1 VTEVTIVLTS
11 TFTALLGSKSRHVWI
26 SKLFLEARCR
36 YGKEYLSNTASA
48 GGVWTIEMCEVK
60 SRCGILL

>member
-1 VTEVTIVLTS
+1 VTEVTIVFTS

-26 SKLFLEARCR
+26 SRLFLEARCR

-48 GGVWTIEMCEVK
+48 GGVWTTEMCEVNPDV
-60 SRCGILL
+60 GIC